1 MHAVSVKGRN
11 GIRRGIDFQEVIMW
25 LNELEQDLRR
35 DLQDVASDLRW
46 SIVELTQ
53 IAERLSEAQNDAD
66 AQALLRKCEVLQA
79 GEKRLMA
86 YADEVKARV
95 IHREPKAE

>member
-1 MHAVSVKGRN
+1 
-11 GIRRGIDFQEVIMW
+11 MW

-95 IHREPKAE
+95 IHRTKTE

>member
-1 MHAVSVKGRN
+1 
-11 GIRRGIDFQEVIMW
+11 MW

-53 IAERLSEAQNDAD
+53 IAERLSEAENDAD

-95 IHREPKAE
+95 IHRTKTE

>member
-1 MHAVSVKGRN
+1 LFTRTGN
-11 GIRRGIDFQEVIMW
+11 GVRRGIDFQEVIMW

-95 IHREPKAE
+95 IHRTKAE

>member
-1 MHAVSVKGRN
+1 
-11 GIRRGIDFQEVIMW
+11 MW

-66 AQALLRKCEVLQA
+66 AQALLRQCEVLQA

-95 IHREPKAE
+95 IHRTKAE

>member
-1 MHAVSVKGRN
+1 
-11 GIRRGIDFQEVIMW
+11 MW

-95 IHREPKAE
+95 IHRGKAE

>member
-1 MHAVSVKGRN
+1 
-11 GIRRGIDFQEVIMW
+11 MW
-25 LNELEQDLRR
+25 LNESEHDLRR

-53 IAERLSEAQNDAD
+53 IAERLSEAGNEAD
-66 AQALLRKCEVLQA
+66 AQAVLRMCQVFQTREEQ
-79 GEKRLMA
+79 LMA

-95 IHREPKAE
+95 IHRIKAE

>member
-1 MHAVSVKGRN
+1 
-11 GIRRGIDFQEVIMW
+11 MW

-53 IAERLSEAQNDAD
+53 IAERLSEAENDAD

-95 IHREPKAE
+95 IHRIKAE

>member
-1 MHAVSVKGRN
+1 
-11 GIRRGIDFQEVIMW
+11 MW
-25 LNELEQDLRR
+25 LNESEHDLRR

-53 IAERLSEAQNDAD
+53 IAERLSAAENEAD

-79 GEKRLMA
+79 GEKLLMA

-95 IHREPKAE
+95 IHRTKAE

>member
-1 MHAVSVKGRN
+1 
-11 GIRRGIDFQEVIMW
+11 MW

>member
-1 MHAVSVKGRN
+1 
-11 GIRRGIDFQEVIMW
+11 MW
-25 LNELEQDLRR
+25 LNELEHDLRR

-86 YADEVKARV
+86 YADEVKAHV
-95 IHREPKAE
+95 IHRTKAE

>member
-1 MHAVSVKGRN
+1 
-11 GIRRGIDFQEVIMW
+11 MW

-95 IHREPKAE
+95 IHRIKAE